1 MTYAK
6 LINDTQIETAP
17 KNKGAWVNYDKNTE
31 LLSADGYLP
40 VVVIEE
46 STAEKPIVKYREVN
60 GQIEQYAEAAPVPS
74 VPEPTEEQQEMQVR
88 AARNSLLDLCD
99 WTQLPDAPLTAEKK
113 QAWAEYRQAL
123 RDVPEQA
130 GFPENVVWPSTPS
143 VEASDVS
150 V

>member
-1 MTYAK
+1 MIYAK
-6 LINDTQIETAP
+6 FIDEHQIERAP
-17 KNKGAWVNYDKNTE
+17 KNQGSWINYDRNTE
-31 LLSADGYLP
+31 LLEADGYLP
-40 VVVIEE
+40 VVVVEE
-46 STAEKPIVKYREVN
+46 QTAEKPIVKYREIN

-74 VPEPTEEQQEMQVR
+74 VPEPTPEQQEMQIR
-88 AARNSLLDLCD
+88 AQRNSLLTLCD
-99 WTQLPDAPLTAEKK
+99 WTQLPDAPLTEEQK

-123 RDVPEQA
+123 RDVPEQP

>member
-1 MTYAK
+1 MYAK
-6 LINDTQIETAP
+6 MINEGQIERAP
-17 KNKGAWVNYDKNTE
+17 KNKGAWVNYDRNTE

-46 STAEKPIVKYREVN
+46 ATTEKPIIKYRQLN

-74 VPEPTEEQQEMQVR
+74 VPEPTTEEQEIQVR
-88 AARNSLLDLCD
+88 AQRNSLLDLCD
-99 WTQLPDAPLTAEKK
+99 WTQLPDAPLTAEQK

-130 GFPENVVWPSTPS
+130 GFPENVAWPLVP
-143 VEASDVS
+143 EATQK
-150 V
+150 

>member
-1 MTYAK
+1 MYAK
-6 LINDTQIETAP
+6 LINENQIETAP

-31 LLSADGYLP
+31 LLSADGYFP
-40 VVVIEE
+40 VIVIEE
-46 STAEKPIVKYREVN
+46 PTSAKPILKYREVN
-60 GQIEQYAEAAPVPS
+60 KRIEQYAEAAPVPS

-88 AARNSLLDLCD
+88 AQRNSLLTLCD
-99 WTQLPDAPLTAEKK
+99 WTQLPDAPLTEEQK

-143 VEASDVS
+143 VEASNAS

>member
-1 MTYAK
+1 MYAK
-6 LINDTQIETAP
+6 LINENQIERAP
-17 KNKGAWVNYDKNTE
+17 KNKDGWVNYDKNAE
-31 LLSADGYLP
+31 LLTAEGYLP
-40 VVVIEE
+40 VIVIEE
-46 STAEKPIVKYREVN
+46 PTTEQPIIKYRQLN
-60 GQIEQYAEAAPVPS
+60 GRIEQYAEAAPVPS

-99 WTQLPDAPLTAEKK
+99 WTQLPDAPLTSEQK

-130 GFPENVVWPSTPS
+130 GFPENVVWPSTPET
-143 VEASDVS
+143 EAADVS

>member
-1 MTYAK
+1 MLHAK
-6 LINDTQIETAP
+6 LISNTQIETAP

-46 STAEKPIVKYREVN
+46 PTAEKPLVKYREIN

-74 VPEPTEEQQEMQVR
+74 VPEPTTEEQEIQVR
-88 AARNSLLDLCD
+88 AQRNSLLDLCD
-99 WTQLPDAPLTAEKK
+99 WTQLPDAPLTAEQK

-123 RDVPEQA
+123 RDVPEQT
-130 GFPENVVWPSTPS
+130 GFPENVVWPSTPET
-143 VEASDVS
+143 EASNAS
-150 V
+150 A

>member
-1 MTYAK
+1 MIYAK
-6 LINDTQIETAP
+6 LINENQIEKAP
-17 KNKGAWVNYDKNTE
+17 QNKGSWVNYDRNTE

-46 STAEKPIVKYREVN
+46 ATTEKPLVKYRVVN
-60 GQIEQYAEAAPVPS
+60 GQIEQYAEAAPVPA
-74 VPEPTEEQQEMQVR
+74 VPEPTAEQQEMQVR

-130 GFPENVVWPSTPS
+130 GFPDAVVWPTAPS
-143 VEASDVS
+143 AEV
-150 V
+150 

>member
-1 MTYAK
+1 MYAK
-6 LINDTQIETAP
+6 LINENQIETAP
-17 KNKGAWVNYDKNTE
+17 KNKGAWVNYNKNTE

-46 STAEKPIVKYREVN
+46 ATADRPVVKYREVN
-60 GQIEQYAEAAPVPS
+60 GQIEQYAEAALVPS

-88 AARNSLLDLCD
+88 AARNSLLTLCD
-99 WTQLPDAPLTAEKK
+99 WTQLDDAPLTAEQK

-130 GFPENVVWPSTPS
+130 GFPDAVIWPSTPETEAADAS
-143 VEASDVS
+143 V
-150 V
+150 